1 VRQLQAT
8 EHQAFLFL
16 HREPHKKTVKTCLA
30 NSWPIFG
37 SWLGY
42 SLTRHLRQAES
53 SRFGRPAVTKG
64 AAGFHR
70 SSSGE
75 SLCSRQT
82 RSSRPPVLLQH
93 VVCPL
98 SQTSTAAQC
107 WAGIMSSV
115 EVLRPRIAD

>member
-1 VRQLQAT
+1 MTCGQKIRPVFSVTLGAPIAQLDRASDYGSEGYRFNSYWVRQLQAT

-70 SSSGE
+70 SSSG
-75 SLCSRQT
+75 
-82 RSSRPPVLLQH
+82 
-93 VVCPL
+93 
-98 SQTSTAAQC
+98 
-107 WAGIMSSV
+107 
-115 EVLRPRIAD
+115 